1 MAAGAGGGYTQE
13 AELLDKVKKFL
24 CTLITFGEGIS
35 ASVGATV
42 ARNVT
47 SLVVSTTK
55 ECLRNVSL
63 SSTIYQ
69 VGSIPVPEFLRQ
81 LQLVTTFTVRPFVLP
96 FLQNNIPR
104 LREELQ
110 R

>member
-47 SLVVSTTK
+47 SRVVSTTK
-55 ECLRNVSL
+55 ECLRNV
-63 SSTIYQ
+63 
-69 VGSIPVPEFLRQ
+69 
-81 LQLVTTFTVRPFVLP
+81 
-96 FLQNNIPR
+96 
-104 LREELQ
+104 
-110 R
+110 